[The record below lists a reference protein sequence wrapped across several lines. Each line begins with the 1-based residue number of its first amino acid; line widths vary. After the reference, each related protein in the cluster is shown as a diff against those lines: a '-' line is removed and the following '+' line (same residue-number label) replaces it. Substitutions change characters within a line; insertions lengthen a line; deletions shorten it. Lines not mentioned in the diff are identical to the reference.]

1 MITIN
6 ELIEMSKAE
15 LEAERNIDKDY
26 RVAECYR
33 KFPELAAMDGDL
45 VELRKSAMIASL
57 EGRDD
62 YAGRFGSKE
71 AALRQK
77 RENYLRDNN
86 IPADFDSE
94 KFICDKCNDTGYIAG
109 KDGTRKVCSCMKEQ
123 LEECYDNSGM
133 RDYRS
138 VKLESYRNG
147 YLGDEAGRK
156 KRMNMILSACL
167 GRGDNAD
174 KDIWIYQG
182 APQTG
187 KTFLTIVVA
196 KGMINL
202 GKSAIYCKCEAIEDM
217 EEEDIEDLKICDV
230 LFIDDF
236 AADISS
242 RRKIAYILNTVFEV
256 RKASGRKTLIVSYE
270 TQNQLVSDCDIRLAG
285 KLKNAGYIS

>member
-1 MITIN
+1 MITIK
-6 ELIEMSKAE
+6 ELIEMSRAE
-15 LEAERNIDKDY
+15 LEAERNIEKDY
-26 RVAECYR
+26 RVAEYYR
-33 KFPELAAMDGDL
+33 KFPELAAIDGDL
-45 VELRKSAMIASL
+45 IELRKSAMIASL

-77 RENYLRDNN
+77 RENYLKDNN

-109 KDGTRKVCSCMKEQ
+109 KDGTRKVCSCMKEH

-156 KRMNMILSACL
+156 KRMNSILSACL
-167 GRGDNAD
+167 GRGDNAE

-182 APQTG
+182 GPQTG
-187 KTFLTIVVA
+187 KTFLTIVAA
-196 KGMINL
+196 KGLINI

-217 EEEDIEDLKICDV
+217 EDEDIEDLKTCDV

-236 AADISS
+236 AADIAS
-242 RRKIAYILNTVFEV
+242 RRRIAYVLNTVFEI
-256 RKASGRKTLIVSYE
+256 RNASGRKTLLVSYE
-270 TQNQLVSDCDIRLAG
+270 TQNQLIADCDIRLAG